1 MKEFASAQ
9 TRDSLAFYF
18 NRSPSAA
25 LSIPITLYSPIFD
38 QFEADCEGYEPTDKD
53 HAFALELSRAMSR
66 FYDDEGK
73 RLDNCREVLRSHQL
87 DFNAET

>member
-9 TRDSLAFYF
+9 TRDSPAFYF
-18 NRSPSAA
+18 NHPPSA
-25 LSIPITLYSPIFD
+25 IPITLYSPIFG

-53 HAFALELSRAMSR
+53 HAFALELSRAMSC

-73 RLDNCREVLRSHQL
+73 RLDNCREVLRGHQL